1 MRLLL
6 AVRRLAAVIVGGRIS
21 MSALLLDATLA
32 GACHDDCEAVLLV
45 GDCEGDRPVWTKAKR

>member
-1 MRLLL
+1 
-6 AVRRLAAVIVGGRIS
+6 